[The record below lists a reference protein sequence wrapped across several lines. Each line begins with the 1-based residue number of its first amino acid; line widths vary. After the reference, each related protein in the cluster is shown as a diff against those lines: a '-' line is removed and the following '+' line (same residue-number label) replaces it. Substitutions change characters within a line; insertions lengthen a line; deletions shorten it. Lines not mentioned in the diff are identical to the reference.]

1 MYRIKDV
8 TQEELKKIVV
18 PYQETIER
26 YRGSQLNPLE
36 SYQLIKERSEGFT
49 KDDPLA
55 KEADTYLYWLLY
67 PEIREKEMKQDSN
80 SKPENTGVKQSLN
93 ALELKEKERLR
104 LLELVELELEMEADS
119 KKKTA

>member
-8 TQEELKKIVV
+8 TPEELKNIQV
-18 PYQETIER
+18 PKQEIIER
-26 YRGSQLNPLE
+26 YKGSKLNPLE

-55 KEADTYLYWLLY
+55 KEADKYVYWLLY
-67 PEIREKEMKQDSN
+67 PEKKEKEMKQETNEVQNGISPQ
-80 SKPENTGVKQSLN
+80 KSLN
-93 ALELKEKERLR
+93 ELKLKEKERLR
-104 LLELVELELEMEADS
+104 LLELVELELELEAAS